1 MELTIKIENP
11 NVFQTLTQFLKSIGI
26 AVSVEQT
33 VRNKMKKKIKKNP
46 LKGTVLKYEDP
57 FGPATDI
64 NDWEVIK

>member
-1 MELTIKIENP
+1 M
-11 NVFQTLTQFLKSIGI
+11 FQTLTQFLKSIGI